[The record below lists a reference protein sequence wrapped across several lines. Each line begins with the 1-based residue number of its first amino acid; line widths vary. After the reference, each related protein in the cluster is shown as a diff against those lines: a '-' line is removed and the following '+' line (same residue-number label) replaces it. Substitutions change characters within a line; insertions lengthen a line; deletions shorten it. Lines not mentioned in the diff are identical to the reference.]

1 MGLKSEPKN
10 GSTMTS
16 RQRDESKPQSSSHP
30 RRNQTSGRHSR
41 KRHESEAMSL
51 IWRSGCA
58 VLLLLCL
65 SSGVAP
71 QDQETPYFLHP
82 CHKVDPNLNQC
93 LTYAANHLASHMRKG
108 IPELEIGDV
117 EPIVIDEINLA
128 LGSGPDGYRATF
140 KDIRAF
146 GVSNLTVTGI
156 RSDIETL
163 QFQLTFFIPR
173 IQVRANYRSS
183 GVLIMVQATGGGDY
197 WGKYEGVKAKT
208 YIRASKQDIDGTTY
222 LILEDLKMDFSVK
235 DIQMGIENVHN
246 GNAVIEAALNLF
258 INSHSQEL
266 LREMKPTIKKK
277 LISTMH
283 DFVDNLFARIPY
295 DLWIME

>member
-1 MGLKSEPKN
+1 MIAATHTKSVYFNGLSILDSQHDDNNPIECPVKRVALVTHTLAGIRLPDVTVER
-10 GSTMTS
+10 STKVK
-16 RQRDESKPQSSSHP
+16 Q
-30 RRNQTSGRHSR
+30 
-41 KRHESEAMSL
+41 
-51 IWRSGCA
+51 
-58 VLLLLCL
+58 

-82 CHKVDPNLNQC
+82 CHKVDPNFNQC
-93 LTYAANHLASHMRKG
+93 LTYAANHLATHMRKG
-108 IPELEIGDV
+108 IPELEIEDV
-117 EPIVIDEINLA
+117 EPITIDEINLA

-277 LISTMH
+277 LITTMH

-295 DLWIME
+295 DLWIIE